1 MFLPAQGPEVIP
13 LKIPAQTKTLSCFL
27 MPVVV
32 TGMLLSAILIA
43 GCTTPSS
50 PAGTATTLSNGVTNS
65 AIIKDPAAFEGKT
78 VVLKGKIEGECGSGC
93 WFLLDDGTGQ
103 LYVDLAKNNF
113 AIPQL
118 VGSTVVVN
126 GVIGV
131 ENGDPKLY
139 ATNVTTDSRTYP

>member
-1 MFLPAQGPEVIP
+1 MH
-13 LKIPAQTKTLSCFL
+13 KTVQETIVSGKNLL
-27 MPVVV
+27 LA
-32 TGMLLSAILIA
+32 GLLLSAVLLT
-43 GCTTPSS
+43 GCTTQSS
-50 PAGTATTLSNGVTNS
+50 SIQVLSPGVTS
-65 AIIKDPAAFEGKT
+65 GAIIKDPAAFEGKT

-118 VGSTVVVN
+118 QGSTVIVK

-139 ATNVTTDSRTYP
+139 GTNVTTDSRTYP

>member
-1 MFLPAQGPEVIP
+1 M
-13 LKIPAQTKTLSCFL
+13 QTLSLRNLLSGKTLVL
-27 MPVVV
+27 AGV
-32 TGMLLSAILIA
+32 LLSAILLA
-43 GCTTPSS
+43 GCTSS
-50 PAGTATTLSNGVTNS
+50 SAPDQALSPGVTNG
-65 AIIKDPAAFEGKT
+65 AIIKDPAAYDGRDLI
-78 VVLKGKIEGECGSGC
+78 LKGKIAIECSSGC

-118 VGSTVVVN
+118 QGSTVVVK
-126 GVIGV
+126 GVIRV